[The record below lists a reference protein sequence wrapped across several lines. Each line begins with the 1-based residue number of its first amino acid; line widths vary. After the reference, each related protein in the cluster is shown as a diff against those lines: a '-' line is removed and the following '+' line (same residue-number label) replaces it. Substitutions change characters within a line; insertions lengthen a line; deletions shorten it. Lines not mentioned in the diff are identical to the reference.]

1 MSTNGSTPKWIGIIV
16 CVIVLAV
23 SISLNVIQG
32 AQISE
37 VRSMQSQVQTN
48 TAFVNETRVE
58 LRYIKESV
66 NEIKAILKEQNK

>member
-1 MSTNGSTPKWIGIIV
+1 MNTNGSTPKWIAIII
-16 CVIVLAV
+16 CILVLAMSV
-23 SISLNVIQG
+23 SLNVIQG

-37 VRSMQSQVQTN
+37 VHNMKSQIQTN

-66 NEIKAILKEQNK
+66 NEIKAILKERK

>member
-1 MSTNGSTPKWIGIIV
+1 MKTNGSTSNWIAIIV
-16 CVIVLAV
+16 CVLILAMSV
-23 SISLNVIQG
+23 SLNVIQG
-32 AQISE
+32 AQVRE

-66 NEIKAILKEQNK
+66 NEIKAILKERK